1 MDKSRIL
8 IVDDDPKLLQDVSEA
23 LAKEG
28 YEPWKADDGV
38 QALAMLDSFFFD
50 LVILDVMMPKLT
62 GFEVCVRIR
71 EHSQVPII
79 MLSAIGDENAK
90 IEILQLGAD
99 DYVVKPFSMQE
110 LIARV
115 QAVMRR
121 VTVREVPNKP
131 TTFTSDGLE
140 VDFNARSVAVDN
152 ENIVLTATEFNL
164 MWELVTH
171 SGEVLTH
178 RVLLHSVWGDEYGE
192 EREYLRV
199 FVNRLRHKLKDDP
212 TSPRFIKTVPGVG
225 YQFIA

>member
-1 MDKSRIL
+1 M
-8 IVDDDPKLLQDVSEA
+8 
-23 LAKEG
+23 
-28 YEPWKADDGV
+28 
-38 QALAMLDSFFFD
+38 
-50 LVILDVMMPKLT
+50 
-62 GFEVCVRIR
+62 
-71 EHSQVPII
+71 
-79 MLSAIGDENAK
+79 
-90 IEILQLGAD
+90 
-99 DYVVKPFSMQE
+99 
-110 LIARV
+110 
-115 QAVMRR
+115 
-121 VTVREVPNKP
+121 REVPNKP
-131 TTFTSDGLE
+131 TTCTSDGLE